1 MEQRN
6 KEHRRNSGIPQN
18 SGGTT
23 EHCPEHQRNTPE
35 QRNHAKRRTIVV
47 FLTEN
52 LKIKI

>member
-6 KEHRRNSGIPQN
+6 KEHRQNSGIPQN

-35 QRNHAKRRTIVV
+35 QRNHTKRRTIVV

-52 LKIKI
+52 VKIKI